1 MDEIVFEFRN
11 KNYGAYILRKLYD
24 KHVTESLFLAVFMLC
39 AGLCY
44 PFISGFYTKG
54 NGRFITNGVKADF
67 INPPPI
73 DKVEPLPQPPPP
85 IDIKRLVFLPP
96 QVTEGEVPSDAN
108 LNMEDI
114 NRSYVNIPVN
124 TIQPESAPEPPPIL
138 DVEPE
143 IKIETIV
150 QEMPAFVGGESALY
164 QFISDNIR
172 YPQLAKETNVQGT
185 VYVSFVVDT
194 RGQIIKVKLLRGIGG
209 GCDEEAIRVISMMP
223 DWIAGKQNGRAA
235 NVRFN
240 MPIVFKLG
248 N

>member
-11 KNYGAYILRKLYD
+11 KNYGAYILRKLYN

-44 PFISGFYTKG
+44 PFISGFYAKS
-54 NGRFITNGVKADF
+54 NGRLITDGVNADF
-67 INPPPI
+67 INPPPV
-73 DKVEPLPQPPPP
+73 DKVDPPPLPPPA
-85 IDIKRLVFLPP
+85 IDMKRLVFLPP
-96 QVTEGEVPSDAN
+96 QVTEGEVPADAN
-108 LNMEDI
+108 LNMDDI
-114 NRSYVNIPVN
+114 NRSYVNVPVT
-124 TIQPESAPEPPPIL
+124 TIEPAATTETPPVL

-143 IKIETIV
+143 MKIETIV
-150 QEMPAFVGGESALY
+150 QEMPAFIGGEPALY

-194 RGQIIKVKLLRGIGG
+194 RGHVIKVKLLRGIGG
-209 GCDEEAIRVISMMP
+209 GCDDEALRVISMLP
-223 DWIAGKQNGRAA
+223 DWTPGKQNGRAA
-235 NVRFN
+235 NVLYN